1 MSSVNQ
7 ALETKVRTALSE
19 LLNDLQPIIDNRLG
33 GMEPEIITYA
43 LQHYAKYL
51 KIDLHRDFER
61 VRKENLTSSPFD
73 DILSDENN
81 G

>member
-1 MSSVNQ
+1 
-7 ALETKVRTALSE
+7 
-19 LLNDLQPIIDNRLG
+19 
-33 GMEPEIITYA
+33 MEPEIITYA